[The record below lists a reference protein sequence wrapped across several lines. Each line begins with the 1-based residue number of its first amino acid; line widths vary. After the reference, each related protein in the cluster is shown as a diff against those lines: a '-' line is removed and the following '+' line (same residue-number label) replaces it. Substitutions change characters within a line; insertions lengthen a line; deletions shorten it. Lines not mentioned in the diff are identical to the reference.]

1 MADSQSQTAPEGEKP
16 EELTASDQNSLSA
29 PFIKRPVMTLLLA
42 LSAALF
48 GIWSYLTLPVSDL
61 PNVDYPVIQVQV
73 SYPGA
78 SPEIMA
84 ANVASPLEQQFLQI
98 QGIELI
104 TSSNT
109 QGNSNLVL
117 QFDLSK
123 SIDAAATDVQSAITR
138 AQGNLPT
145 DLPSP
150 PTYTKT
156 NPNQQPVIYIGLVSS
171 TMTEGDIYDYAFT
184 EIAQRLQ
191 LINGVSTVDVY
202 GSKRSVEIQLNPDE
216 LYNRGLTFDQVTQA
230 IQQGTNS
237 LGAGQFK
244 GSTTQYTIQPNTQLD
259 TPEEYNNLIIA
270 VKNDRPIYLSDI
282 GEAVEGL
289 QMEDLKLDYWTNPV
303 NSGIEVPPNA
313 AGVVLA
319 VQKADGANDVE
330 IANEVKAMLPELQQQ
345 IPQSIIMSIIYDR
358 SKTIVAS
365 VKDVEETLI
374 IAFVLVCGTI
384 FLFLGRARDT
394 IIPMVALPMS
404 LLLTFVVMKLCGYT
418 LDNLSLMALTLSIGF
433 LVDDAVVFLENMVRR
448 MEDYKENP
456 IVATFRGAKEISFT
470 IMSMTLSL
478 AAVFIPLVFMGG
490 LMGRIFREF
499 GITITVAVI
508 MSGLVSLSLTP
519 LMCARML
526 RAHSEEDETFMQKL
540 ANRIEGACLGL
551 YDPSLRFFL
560 KHKWIS
566 AVSWIICMVGVGYFL
581 VIVPKTFIP
590 VGDSGF
596 IQGAF
601 IADTG
606 ASAQDLQRYQAQIK
620 QVMSK
625 NPYVDNFV
633 TVSGVSGFAQSNF
646 ILTFISLVDASERPD
661 APIEMVNGQ
670 LQAALSSIPGLIPAI
685 QPNPSLE
692 ISTGATSTTLGNYAY
707 TLSGLDTEAVYKAA
721 EQLVGAMH
729 QSGYFSSVVS
739 DLYLTNPQVEVELFR
754 PLGSAYGIS
763 ATNFATVLK
772 DAYSLNYSY
781 LIKSPF
787 QQYQVI
793 VEAAPDWRSQPDNL
807 NALYFQS
814 AFNQSE
820 LFTSNSAVFDIENN
834 LVPFSSIATF
844 REDVGPLA
852 VNHINNFSSVTI
864 YYNIKGDAVGPAND
878 FVKQKVAELVTPE
891 IQTSFQGQALMFEET
906 VKSMLMMAIVAV
918 FVMYVILGILY
929 ESWIHP
935 ITVLTALPVAV
946 VGGLATLLVLQQE
959 LSLYA
964 MIGMFMLMGIV
975 KKNGIMMIDFA
986 IMRQAEGLSREEA
999 AHEACMERFRPIIMT
1014 TAAALLGAVPIAVG
1028 WGADAAARK
1037 PLGSSIVGGLIVSQ
1051 LITLYVTPALYLY
1064 FDWFQE
1070 HVMDKIP
1077 LFQRGERVKV

>member
-1 MADSQSQTAPEGEKP
+1 
-16 EELTASDQNSLSA
+16 
-29 PFIKRPVMTLLLA
+29 MTLLLA
-42 LSAALF
+42 LSVAAF
-48 GIWSYLTLPVSDL
+48 GVWSYLTLPVSDL
-61 PNVDYPVIQVQV
+61 PNVDYPVIQVTA

-78 SPEIMA
+78 SPQIMA

-104 TSSNT
+104 TSNNT
-109 QGNSNLVL
+109 QGNSNIVL

-138 AQGNLPT
+138 AQGDLPT

-150 PTYTKT
+150 PSYTKT
-156 NPNQQPVIYIGLVSS
+156 NPNAQPVIYLGLVST

-184 EIAQRLQ
+184 QVAQRMQ
-191 LINGVSTVDVY
+191 IINGVSAVNVY
-202 GSKRSVEIQLNPDE
+202 GSKRAVQVQLNPQE

-230 IQQGTNS
+230 VQGSTNT
-237 LGAGQFK
+237 LGAGEYK
-244 GSTTQYTIQPNTQLD
+244 GNTINMTLQPNAQLT
-259 TPEEYNNLIIA
+259 TPEEYANIIVA
-270 VKNDRPIYLSDI
+270 VKNDRPIYLRDL
-282 GEAVEGL
+282 GDVVEGI
-289 QMEDLKLDYWTNPV
+289 QAEDFNIDYWSPL
-303 NSGIEVPPNA
+303 VPPNA

-330 IANEVKAMLPELQQQ
+330 IANAVKAMIPELQAQ
-345 IPQSIIMSIIYDR
+345 IPQSIAMSVIYDR

-365 VKDVEETLI
+365 VEDVEETLL

-394 IIPMVALPMS
+394 IIPMVALPMA

-448 MEDYKENP
+448 MEDYGEDP
-456 IVATFRGAKEISFT
+456 LTATMEGAKEISFT
-470 IMSMTLSL
+470 ILSMTLSL

-499 GITITVAVI
+499 GVTITVAVV

-526 RAHSEEDETFMQKL
+526 KSHNDGEETFMQKI
-540 ANRIEGACLGL
+540 ANRLEKACLGF
-551 YDPSLRFFL
+551 YDPTLRFFL

-566 AVSWIICMVGVGYFL
+566 ALAWVACMAGVVGFGYM
-581 VIVPKTFIP
+581 VPKTFIP

-606 ASAQDLQRYQAQIK
+606 ASADDLKRYQARVKAVIEE
-620 QVMSK
+620 

-646 ILTFISLVDASERPD
+646 ILTFISLIDVSERPAID
-661 APIEMVNGQ
+661 VVDTQ
-670 LQAALSSIPGLIPAI
+670 LRAALAGIPGILPAI

-707 TLSGLDTEAVYKAA
+707 SLSGLDTDKVYETSEKLVA
-721 EQLVGAMH
+721 EMMK
-729 QSGYFSSVVS
+729 SGFFSSVHS
-739 DLYLTNPQVEVELFR
+739 DLYLSNPQIEMEFWR
-754 PLGSAYGIS
+754 PLGSAYGVT
-763 ATNFATVLK
+763 ANNFATVLK

-793 VEAAPDWRSQPDNL
+793 VAAQPEWRSKAPDLDS
-807 NALYFQS
+807 LYFQS

-820 LFTSNSAVFDIENN
+820 LFTSDSNVFDIQNN
-834 LVPFSSIATF
+834 LVPFASIATYH
-844 REDVGPLA
+844 EDVGPLA

-864 YYNIKGDAVGPAND
+864 YYNIKEGAAVGDANN
-878 FVKQKVAELVTPE
+878 FVKETVKKLSTPDVM
-891 IQTSFQGQALMFEET
+891 TSFQGQALMFEET
-906 VKSMLMMAIVAV
+906 IVSMAVMAIVAI

-929 ESWIHP
+929 ESWVHP
-935 ITVLTALPVAV
+935 VTVLTALPVAV
-946 VGGLATLLVLQQE
+946 VGGLATLLLLGQE

-964 MIGMFMLMGIV
+964 GIGMFMLMGIV
-975 KKNGIMMIDFA
+975 KKNGIMMIDFT
-986 IMRQAEGLSREEA
+986 IQRQADGLSPIDA
-999 AHEACMERFRPIIMT
+999 VHEACMERFRPIIMT
-1014 TAAALLGAVPIAVG
+1014 TAAALLGAVPIAIG

-1037 PLGSSIVGGLIVSQ
+1037 PLGSAIVGGLIVSQ
-1051 LITLYVTPALYLY
+1051 LITLYVTPALFLY
-1064 FDWFQE
+1064 FEWFE
-1070 HVMDKIP
+1070 KHVMDKIP
-1077 LFQRGERVKV
+1077 LFTRGERGKKA

>member
-1 MADSQSQTAPEGEKP
+1 MA
-16 EELTASDQNSLSA
+16 SLSE
-29 PFIKRPVMTLLLA
+29 PFVKRPVMTLLLA
-42 LSAALF
+42 LSAAIF
-48 GIWSYLTLPVSDL
+48 GVWCYVTLPVSDL
-61 PNVDYPVIQVQV
+61 PNVDYPVIQVTA

-78 SPEIMA
+78 SPETMA

-98 QGIELI
+98 QGIDLI

-109 QGNSNLVL
+109 QGNSNIVL

-123 SIDAAATDVQSAITR
+123 DIDAAATDVQSAITR

-150 PTYTKT
+150 PSYTKT
-156 NPNQQPVIYIGLVSS
+156 NPNAQPVIYLGLVSS

-184 EIAQRLQ
+184 EVAQRLQ
-191 LINGVSTVDVY
+191 LINGVSAVDVY
-202 GSKRSVEIQLNPDE
+202 GSKRAVQIQLDPQK

-230 IQQGTNS
+230 VQEGTNL
-237 LGAGQFK
+237 LGAGEFK
-244 GSTTQYTIQPNTQLD
+244 GNTINLTIQPNTQLD
-259 TPEEYNNLIIA
+259 KPEDYNNLIIA
-270 VKNDRPIYLSDI
+270 VKDSRPIYLRDI
-282 GEAVEGL
+282 GEAVEGI
-289 QMEDLKLDYWTNPV
+289 QMEDLNLDYWAHQ
-303 NSGIEVPPNA
+303 IPPDA

-319 VQKADGANDVE
+319 VQKADGANDVK
-330 IANEVKAMLPELQQQ
+330 IADAVKEMLPQLQAQ
-345 IPQSIIMSIIYDR
+345 IPQSILMSVIYDR
-358 SKTIVAS
+358 SVTIVAS
-365 VKDVEETLI
+365 VDDVQETLI

-448 MEDYKENP
+448 MEDYGESP
-456 IVATFRGAKEISFT
+456 MQATLEGAKEISFT
-470 IMSMTLSL
+470 ILSMTLSL

-508 MSGLVSLSLTP
+508 MSGIVSLSLTP

-526 RAHSEEDETFMQKL
+526 KSHEEGDETLMQKL
-540 ANRIEGACLGL
+540 ANKIERACLNV
-551 YDPSLRFFL
+551 YDPSLKFFL
-560 KHKWIS
+560 KHRWIS
-566 AVSWIICMVGVGYFL
+566 ALSWFACMAGVVYFGM
-581 VIVPKTFIP
+581 IVPKTFIP
-590 VGDSGF
+590 LGDSGF

-606 ASAQDLQRYQAQIK
+606 ASGADLKRYQTQIK
-620 QVMSK
+620 EVMK
-625 NPYVDNFV
+625 ENPYIDNFV

-646 ILTFISLVDASERPD
+646 ILTFISLIDASERPD
-661 APIEMVNGQ
+661 MPIEKVNAE
-670 LQAALSSIPGLIPAI
+670 LQAALSSIPGIIPAI
-685 QPNPSLE
+685 QPQPSLE

-707 TLSGLDTEAVYKAA
+707 SLSGLDTDEVYEASEK
-721 EQLVGAMH
+721 LVGAMM
-729 QSGYFSSVVS
+729 QSGMFSSVNS
-739 DLYLTNPQVEVELFR
+739 DLYLTNPQVELELNR
-754 PLGSAYGIS
+754 PLASAYGVT
-763 ATNFATVLK
+763 ANNFATVLK

-793 VEAAPDWRSQPDNL
+793 VQAAPDWRSKGRDL
-807 NALYFQS
+807 ESLYFTS

-820 LFTSNSAVFDIENN
+820 LYISDSGVFDIQNN
-834 LVPFSSIATF
+834 LVPFDAIATYT
-844 REDVGPLA
+844 EDVGPIA

-864 YYNIKGDAVGPAND
+864 YYNIKEGVAIGEANN
-878 FVKQKVAELVTPE
+878 FVKNKVAELVSPQV
-891 IQTSFQGQALMFEET
+891 QTSFQGQALMFEQT
-906 VKSMLMMAIVAV
+906 IISMSLMAIVAI

-929 ESWIHP
+929 ESWVHP
-935 ITVLTALPVAV
+935 ITVLSALPVAV
-946 VGGLATLLVLQQE
+946 VGGLATLLILGQE

-964 MIGMFMLMGIV
+964 GIGMFMLMGIV

-986 IMRQAEGLSREEA
+986 IMRQDEGLSPVDA
-999 AHEACMERFRPIIMT
+999 VHEACMERFRPIIMT
-1014 TAAALLGAVPIAVG
+1014 TAAALLGAVPIAIG

-1064 FDWFQE
+1064 FEWFE
-1070 HVMDKIP
+1070 KHVTDKIP

>member
-1 MADSQSQTAPEGEKP
+1 
-16 EELTASDQNSLSA
+16 
-29 PFIKRPVMTLLLA
+29 MTLLLA

-48 GIWSYLTLPVSDL
+48 GIWSYRSLPVSDL
-61 PNVDYPVIQVQV
+61 PNVDYPVIQCQV
-73 SYPGA
+73 NYPGA

-84 ANVASPLEQQFLQI
+84 SNVASPLEQEFLQI
-98 QGIELI
+98 QGIDLI

-109 QGNSNLVL
+109 QGNSNIVL

-156 NPNQQPVIYIGLVSS
+156 NPNAQPVIYIGLVST

-184 EIAQRLQ
+184 QVAQRLQ
-191 LINGVSTVDVY
+191 IIDGVSTVDVY
-202 GSKRSVEIQLNPDE
+202 GSKRAVEIQLNPNE
-216 LYNRGLTFDQVTQA
+216 LYNRGLTFDQITQA
-230 IQQGTNS
+230 IQQNTNS
-237 LGAGQFK
+237 LGAGVFK
-244 GSTTQYTIQPNTQLD
+244 GSTTNYTIQPNTQLD
-259 TPEEYNNLIIA
+259 TAEEYNNIIIA
-270 VKNDRPIYLSDI
+270 VKNSRPIYLRDI
-282 GEAVEGL
+282 GNAVDGMQL
-289 QMEDLKLDYWTNPV
+289 EDLKLDYWSNPDV
-303 NSGIEVPPNA
+303 GIAVPPDA

-330 IANEVKAMLPELQQQ
+330 IARAVKAMLPQLQEE
-345 IPQSIIMSIIYDR
+345 IPQSIIMSVIYDR

-365 VKDVEETLI
+365 VDDVQETLI

-448 MEDYKENP
+448 MEDYKESP
-456 IVATFRGAKEISFT
+456 LQATLEGAKEISFT
-470 IMSMTLSL
+470 ILSMTLSL

-499 GITITVAVI
+499 GVTITVAVI

-526 RAHSEEDETFMQKL
+526 KGHNNGDETLMQKL
-540 ANRIEGACLGL
+540 ANRIEKACLGI

-566 AVSWIICMVGVGYFL
+566 ALSWVACMAGVVYFGIL
-581 VIVPKTFIP
+581 VPKTFIP
-590 VGDSGF
+590 IGDSGF

-606 ASAQDLQRYQAQIK
+606 ASPEDLQHYQAQIK
-620 QVMSK
+620 EIMSK
-625 NPYVDNFV
+625 NPYIDNFV
-633 TVSGVSGFAQSNF
+633 TVSGVSGFAQSNM
-646 ILTFISLVDASERPD
+646 ILAFISLIDVDKRP
-661 APIEMVNGQ
+661 PIEEVDTE
-670 LQAALSSIPGLIPAI
+670 LQAALASIPGLLPAI

-692 ISTGATSTTLGNYAY
+692 ISTGATSTTLGNYAFS
-707 TLSGLDTEAVYKAA
+707 LSGLNADMVYDTSEKLVEAMM
-721 EQLVGAMH
+721 E
-729 QSGYFSSVVS
+729 SGYFATVHS
-739 DLYLTNPQVEVELFR
+739 DLYLTNPQVELELYR
-754 PLGSAYGIS
+754 PLGSAYGVT

-781 LIKSPF
+781 LIKSPY

-793 VEAAPDWRSQPDNL
+793 VEAAPEYRSRVSDL
-807 NALYFQS
+807 STLYFQS
-814 AFNQSE
+814 AINQSE
-820 LFTSNSAVFDIENN
+820 LFTNESAVFDIENN
-834 LVPFSSIATF
+834 LVPLSSVASF
-844 REDVGPLA
+844 HEDVGPLA

-864 YYNIKGDAVGPAND
+864 YYNIKPGAAIGEAND
-878 FVKQKVAELVTPE
+878 FVKKKVAELVTPE
-891 IQTSFQGQALMFEET
+891 VQTSFQGQALMFEET
-906 VKSMLMMAIVAV
+906 IISMSVMAIVAI

-929 ESWIHP
+929 ESWVHP
-935 ITVLTALPVAV
+935 VTVLSALPVAV
-946 VGGLATLLVLQQE
+946 VGGLGTLLLLGQE

-964 MIGMFMLMGIV
+964 GIGMFMLMGIV

-986 IMRQAEGLSREEA
+986 IMRQDEGLSPEDA
-999 AHEACMERFRPIIMT
+999 VHEACMERFRPIIMT
-1014 TAAALLGAVPIAVG
+1014 TAAALLGAVPIAIG

-1064 FDWFQE
+1064 FEWFE
-1070 HVMDKIP
+1070 KHVTDKIP

>member
-1 MADSQSQTAPEGEKP
+1 MAG
-16 EELTASDQNSLSA
+16 SLSE
-29 PFIKRPVMTLLLA
+29 PFVKRPVMTLLLA
-42 LSAALF
+42 LSAAMF
-48 GIWSYLTLPVSDL
+48 GVWSYLTLPVSDL
-61 PNVDYPVIQVQV
+61 PNVDYPVIQVSV

-78 SPEIMA
+78 SPNTMA
-84 ANVASPLEQQFLQI
+84 SNVASPLEQQFLQI
-98 QGIELI
+98 QGVELI

-109 QGNSNLVL
+109 QGNTSIVL

-150 PTYTKT
+150 PTYEKT
-156 NPNQQPVIYIGLVSS
+156 NPNAEPVIYIGLVSE

-184 EIAQRLQ
+184 QIAQRMQ
-191 LINGVSTVDVY
+191 LVDGVSQVDVY
-202 GSKRSVEIQLNPDE
+202 GSKRAVEIQLNPNE

-230 IQQGTNS
+230 IQQNTNL
-237 LGAGQFK
+237 LGAGVLK
-244 GSTTQYTIQPNTQLD
+244 GNTTNYTIQPNTQLSKA
-259 TPEEYNNLIIA
+259 EEYNNIIIA
-270 VKNDRPIYLSDI
+270 VKNDRPIYLRDI
-282 GEAVEGL
+282 GKAIDGL
-289 QMEDLKLDYWTNPV
+289 QAEDFTLDYWANF
-303 NSGIEVPPNA
+303 IEGDP

-330 IANEVKAMLPELQQQ
+330 IANAIKAMLPQLQQE
-345 IPQSIIMSIIYDR
+345 IPQSLQMSIIYDR
-358 SKTIVAS
+358 SRTIVAS
-365 VKDVEETLI
+365 VKDVEETLL

-448 MEDYKENP
+448 MEDYKESP
-456 IVATFRGAKEISFT
+456 LEATLAGAKEISFT

-499 GITITVAVI
+499 GVTITVAVI
-508 MSGLVSLSLTP
+508 MSGIVSLSLTP

-526 RAHSEEDETFMQKL
+526 KSHDDDDETFMQKL
-540 ANRIEGACLGL
+540 ANRIEKACLNV

-566 AVSWIICMVGVGYFL
+566 ALSWVACMAGVVYFL
-581 VIVPKTFIP
+581 MIVPKTFIP
-590 VGDSGF
+590 IGDSGF

-606 ASAQDLQRYQAQIK
+606 ASPEDLQRYQKQIK
-620 QVMSK
+620 EVMRE
-625 NPYVDNFV
+625 NPYIENFV
-633 TVSGVSGFAQSNF
+633 TVSGVAGFAQSNW
-646 ILTFISLVDASERPD
+646 ILTFISLKEGERP
-661 APIEMVNGQ
+661 PIEEVNTQ
-670 LQAALSSIPGLIPAI
+670 LQTALAGIPGINPAI

-707 TLSGLDTEAVYKAA
+707 SLSGLDTDKVYEASEKLVAA
-721 EQLVGAMH
+721 MRE
-729 QSGYFSSVVS
+729 SGYFSTVIS
-739 DLYLTNPQVEVELFR
+739 DLYLTNPQVELELYR
-754 PLGSAYGIS
+754 PLGSAYGVTP
-763 ATNFATVLK
+763 TNFATVLK

-781 LIKSPF
+781 LIKSPY

-793 VEAAPDWRSQPDNL
+793 VEAAPEYRSDVNDL
-807 NALYFQS
+807 STLYFQS
-814 AFNQSE
+814 AYNQSE
-820 LFTSNSAVFDIENN
+820 LFVSNSDVFDIDNN
-834 LVPFSSIATF
+834 LVPFNSIATF

-852 VNHINNFSSVTI
+852 VNHINNFDSVTV
-864 YYNIKGDAVGPAND
+864 YYNIKPGQAIGDAND
-878 FVKQKVAELVTPE
+878 FVKKKVQELVTPE
-891 IQTSFQGQALMFEET
+891 IQTSFQGQAQMFEET
-906 VKSMLMMAIVAV
+906 IKSMFLMAIVAV

-929 ESWIHP
+929 ESWVHP
-935 ITVLTALPVAV
+935 ITVLTALPVAI
-946 VGGLATLLVLQQE
+946 VGGLGTLLLLDQE

-986 IMRQAEGLSREEA
+986 IMRQDEGLSPEDA

-1064 FDWFQE
+1064 FEWFE
-1070 HVMDKIP
+1070 KHVTDKIP

>member
-1 MADSQSQTAPEGEKP
+1 MAG
-16 EELTASDQNSLSA
+16 SLSE
-29 PFIKRPVMTLLLA
+29 PFVKRPVMTLLLA
-42 LSAALF
+42 LSAAIF
-48 GIWSYLTLPVSDL
+48 GVWSYLNLPVSDL

-73 SYPGA
+73 NYPGA
-78 SPEIMA
+78 SPTVMA
-84 ANVASPLEQQFLQI
+84 SNVASPLEQEFLQI

-109 QGNSNLVL
+109 QGNSNIIL

-123 SIDAAATDVQSAITR
+123 SIDSAATDVQSAITR

-150 PTYTKT
+150 PTYQKT
-156 NPNQQPVIYIGLVSS
+156 NPNAQPVIYIGLVSE

-184 EIAQRLQ
+184 QIAQRLQ
-191 LINGVSTVDVY
+191 LVNGVSQVDVY
-202 GSKRSVEIQLNPDE
+202 GSKRAVEVQLNPNE

-230 IQQGTNS
+230 IQENTNL
-237 LGAGQFK
+237 LGAGVFK
-244 GSTTQYTIQPNTQLD
+244 GKTTNYTIQPNTQLS
-259 TPEEYNNLIIA
+259 TAEEYNNIIVA
-270 VKNDRPIYLSDI
+270 VKNERPIYLRDI
-282 GEAVEGL
+282 GEAVDGL
-289 QMEDLKLDYWTNPV
+289 QAEDLRLDYWADFIEGNP
-303 NSGIEVPPNA
+303 

-330 IANEVKAMLPELQQQ
+330 IANAVKAMLPQLQQE
-345 IPQSIIMSIIYDR
+345 IPQSLLMSIIYDR

-365 VKDVEETLI
+365 VKDVEETLL

-394 IIPMVALPMS
+394 IIPAVALPMA
-404 LLLTFVVMKLCGYT
+404 LLLTFVVMKLFGYT

-448 MEDYKENP
+448 MEDYGEDPMK
-456 IVATFRGAKEISFT
+456 ATLEGAKEISFT
-470 IMSMTLSL
+470 ILSMTLSL
-478 AAVFIPLVFMGG
+478 AAVFIPLVFMSG

-526 RAHSEEDETFMQKL
+526 KSHEEGDETFMQKV
-540 ANRIEGACLGL
+540 ANRLEKACLNI

-566 AVSWIICMVGVGYFL
+566 AVTWFLCMAGVIHFL
-581 VIVPKTFIP
+581 IIVPKTFIP
-590 VGDSGF
+590 IGDSGF

-606 ASAQDLQRYQAQIK
+606 ASPEDLQQYQKQIK
-620 QVMSK
+620 EVMK
-625 NPYVDNFV
+625 QNPYVENFV
-633 TVSGVSGFAQSNF
+633 TVSGVAGFAQSNW
-646 ILTFISLVDASERPD
+646 ILTFISLIDVDKRP
-661 APIEMVNGQ
+661 PIEEVNTQ
-670 LQAALSSIPGLIPAI
+670 LQTALAGIPGIMPGI

-707 TLSGLDTEAVYKAA
+707 SLSGLDTDKVYEASEKLVAA
-721 EQLVGAMH
+721 MYE
-729 QSGYFSSVVS
+729 SGYFSSVIS
-739 DLYLTNPQVEVELFR
+739 DLYLTNPQVELDLVR
-754 PLGSAYGIS
+754 PLGSAYGVTANTFS
-763 ATNFATVLK
+763 TVLK

-793 VEAAPDWRSQPDNL
+793 VEAAPEFRSDVNDL
-807 NALYFQS
+807 TTLYFQS

-820 LFTSNSAVFDIENN
+820 LFTSNSDVFDIENN
-834 LVPFSSIATF
+834 LVPFNSIATF
-844 REDVGPLA
+844 KEDVGPLA

-864 YYNIKGDAVGPAND
+864 YYNIKEGQAIGPAND
-878 FVKQKVAELVTPE
+878 FVKNKVKELVTPD

-906 VKSMLMMAIVAV
+906 IKSMLLMAIVAV

-929 ESWIHP
+929 ESWVHP

-946 VGGLATLLVLQQE
+946 VGGLATLLLLGQE

-986 IMRQAEGLSREEA
+986 IMRQDEGLTPEEA
-999 AHEACMERFRPIIMT
+999 VHEACMERFRPIIMT

-1064 FDWFQE
+1064 FEWFE
-1070 HVMDKIP
+1070 KHVTDKIP